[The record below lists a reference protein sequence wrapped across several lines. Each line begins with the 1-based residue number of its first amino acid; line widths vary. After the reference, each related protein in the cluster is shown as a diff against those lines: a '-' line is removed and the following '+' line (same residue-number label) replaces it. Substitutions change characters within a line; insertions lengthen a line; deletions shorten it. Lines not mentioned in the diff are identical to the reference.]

1 MGIEHLTGACRS
13 DADRPIWA
21 MLAAVTDTDSAY
33 GPLIDTRLRVL
44 TWNLW
49 HRFGPWE
56 ARRPAIAATLARLDA
71 DVVCLQEVWADT
83 EVEFAAE
90 LADGLGFHQVY
101 GSRLDFE
108 GVRFGNAILSRWPIT
123 GSDVLALPSR
133 ADTEELRTCVR
144 ADVAGPRGAL
154 QVFSTH
160 LNWRFDQSGVRQD
173 QVRSICTFVDSSKPE
188 GGRAYPPILCG
199 DFNADPD
206 SDEIRMLTGRSDPP
220 VRKLVFHDAWEVAGE
235 ASASSATGATWSN
248 ANPYAKRDLEPDR
261 RIDYVFVGWPKAGGA
276 GHVTTCTV
284 EGLEPVDGV
293 VPSDHLALLAEL
305 RY

>member
-1 MGIEHLTGACRS
+1 
-13 DADRPIWA
+13 
-21 MLAAVTDTDSAY
+21 MLAVVTDAEGPY
-33 GPLIDTRLRVL
+33 GPLIETRLRVL

-71 DVVCLQEVWADT
+71 DVICLQEVWADT
-83 EVEFAAE
+83 EVELAAE
-90 LADGLGFHQVY
+90 LAAGLGFDQVY

-108 GVRFGNAILSRWPIT
+108 GVRFGNAVLSRWPIR
-123 GSDVLALPSR
+123 GSDVLPLPSR

-144 ADVAGPRGAL
+144 ADIEGPRGAL

-173 QVRSICTFVDSSKPE
+173 QVRSICAFVDSSKPS

-220 VRKLVFHDAWEVAGE
+220 VAKLVFHDAWEMAGR
-235 ASASSATGATWSN
+235 ASESSDTGATWSN
-248 ANPYAKRDLEPDR
+248 ANPYARLDLEPDR
-261 RIDYVFVGWPKAGGA
+261 RIDYVFVGWPKVGGA
-276 GHVTTCTV
+276 GHVTSCTV
-284 EGLEPVDGV
+284 EGLQPVDGI
-293 VPSDHLALLAEL
+293 VPSDHLAVLAEL